1 MIDAKIPL
9 MSTENNDHRFLPF
22 LIAFPLLVACV
33 FVLFG
38 SCLTNGNLVPWAADY
53 GMPSHRGVVEAI
65 RGFGGFF
72 WAPTY
77 YLGYGNVNGTLL
89 YPHWP
94 ILAVLPVSL
103 SFTVN
108 IALHLLW
115 AGLGGWF
122 CSRAL
127 GVGKWGAAISAVA
140 FGLST
145 HAISLIY
152 PGHIAKIQAIVWIP
166 WTIGFFWKAW
176 SSGKP
181 RDFLLCAVCFAPALQ
196 SGEPQIPLYLGFY
209 LPVIALIGAWSL
221 RSQGIS
227 PLAGHLL
234 KRFGLSLACAALT
247 SLLAFQAISTYSA
260 WMGGVRPG
268 TVAEKTTSDESLP
281 NAAQDK
287 AKWDFATG
295 WSFPPEDSL
304 TFLLT
309 GQLFGGRSPG
319 YFGRMGTDTMT
330 LKETDDYVGVLVVF
344 LALLALGGIRKN
356 RAIGFLLFV
365 LLTSLVI
372 GYGRYTP
379 VYRAIFALPTMASQR
394 VPARWIALTTF
405 AFAMLAGFGLD
416 RLLAVCRTGTPAQ
429 RKRYL
434 ALPACMGLTALLL
447 LILQFSVGT
456 GSDGF
461 AEKAFGTSGFL
472 ASSSAPNLAAL
483 RAERFVHALKTA
495 EILLMTG
502 AAILLV
508 GLLNRFLVRAEPTQ
522 KKLIQ
527 AVAAAAVL
535 LTGIDLTLNAKHFVE
550 PYNWKQ
556 YHQGDGLVQL
566 IQRDPDLFRVQPL
579 GTQRHPV
586 LNRLVGP
593 VGSWNRLRLTEQTS
607 MNVLPTD
614 IAKVHRAL
622 SVNQVDYRFN
632 PRYYDLFNVKY
643 ILSPFDFPADLQERS
658 HIRLSHRVP
667 YGKGIPPLMLYRY
680 TGFSPNPCLVTST
693 RNVTTEDELLRVLTS
708 PGFNPATTTT
718 GMGLPKIDTEAH
730 GTVSLTKYG
739 KSSISLEA
747 TTDDDAWIV
756 MREHFDKHWR
766 ATIDGKD
773 AQVYRL
779 NLLHFGVPIE
789 SGQHTVKF
797 VYAPPRTKLLVSSSA
812 WIITLTCAVLS
823 LLGWRPGS
831 RKQHLANTTS

>member
-1 MIDAKIPL
+1 

-209 LPVIALIGAWSL
+209 LPVIALIGAWSV
-221 RSQGIS
+221 RSRGLS
-227 PLAGHLL
+227 PLGGHLL
-234 KRFGLSLACAALT
+234 KRFCLSLACAALT

-268 TVAEKTTSDESLP
+268 TVAEKTTSEEPVPD
-281 NAAQDK
+281 AAQDK

-309 GQLFGGRSPG
+309 GQFFGGRSPG

-365 LLTSLVI
+365 LLTSLII

-394 VPARWIALTTF
+394 IPARWIALTTF
-405 AFAMLAGFGLD
+405 AFAMLAGFGLE
-416 RLLAVCRTGTPAQ
+416 RILAVCRTGTSGQ

-447 LILQFSVGT
+447 LILQFSVGA
-456 GSDGF
+456 GSEGF

-472 ASSSAPNLAAL
+472 ASSSASNLATL
-483 RAERFVHALKTA
+483 RAERFVDALKTA
-495 EILLMTG
+495 EILLMAG

-508 GLLNRFLVRAEPTQ
+508 GLFNRFLVRAEPTQ
-522 KKLIQ
+522 RRLVQ

-550 PYNWKQ
+550 PYNWRQ
-556 YHQGDGLVQL
+556 YHQGDGLVQM

-607 MNVLPTD
+607 MNVLPAD
-614 IAKVHRAL
+614 ITKVQTQLKTEKFDHRF
-622 SVNQVDYRFN
+622 S

-643 ILSPFDFPADLQERS
+643 ILSAFNLPPEMLTQMNLS
-658 HIRLSHRVP
+658 LSHRIP
-667 YGKGIPPLMLYRY
+667 YGQRTPPLFLYQY
-680 TGFSPNPCLVTST
+680 NGFTPNPAFISST
-693 RNVTTEDELLRVLTS
+693 RSVDTEEELLELVCS
-708 PGFNPATTTT
+708 PAFSPATTVA
-718 GMGLPKIDTEAH
+718 GIDLPTLNGGSHGQATLKKFGRTSVDIEAR
-730 GTVSLTKYG
+730 
-739 KSSISLEA
+739 
-747 TTDDDAWIV
+747 TDGPGWIV
-756 MREHFDKHWR
+756 MKERFHKYWT
-766 ATIDGKD
+766 ATVNGKPAD
-773 AQVYRL
+773 VHRL
-779 NLLHFGVPIE
+779 NLLHFGVPVE
-789 SGQHTVKF
+789 AGQHNVQFTF
-797 VYAPPRTKLLVSSSA
+797 SPPRTKLLVASTA
-812 WIITLTCAVLS
+812 WVFA
-823 LLGWRPGS
+823 LLGACLPLLGRVRS
-831 RKQHLANTTS
+831 KDKSS